1 MKNLSLA
8 LCLLLAATACPGR
21 GRGASPAENKFKQDM
36 AYYQK
41 SARSKKLNANDRLYI
56 LERFREKYRE
66 ADFDLTPLYSEID
79 RWYGERAK
87 ERPEAPAE
95 QKTSYAS
102 LSQVLVTEGQE
113 GSRLVLDAPGNE
125 DFKDEVKRDPK
136 GANPPVILIYLYG
149 TKNALE
155 PASKNFA
162 VKTGA
167 IRQFRADE
175 VPGTPPTVKVQLA
188 LREERPY
195 RLERDGT
202 RIILTLENAEEASA
216 PPEPPPAPPAEAPAE
231 VAASTATLS
240 ISVIGAVK
248 TQGRLDVKPG
258 TKLLEAVYLAG
269 GFSDDAASD
278 RLRVVRKDQGE
289 KVTMQATAAQA
300 KDLVLKAGDLVIVP
314 ETSSIKQKIFNGKV
328 VPWATFFI
336 SMGLVLAL
344 LI

>member
-195 RLERDGT
+195 KVERDGS
-202 RIILTLENAEEASA
+202 RIILTLEKAEEAPA
-216 PPEPPPAPPAEAPAE
+216 PPPAVAE
-231 VAASTATLS
+231 STETLS

-269 GFSDDAASD
+269 GFTDDAASD

-300 KDLVLKAGDLVIVP
+300 KDVVLKPGDLVIVP
-314 ETSSIKQKIFNGKV
+314 EKNSLKQKIFNGKI